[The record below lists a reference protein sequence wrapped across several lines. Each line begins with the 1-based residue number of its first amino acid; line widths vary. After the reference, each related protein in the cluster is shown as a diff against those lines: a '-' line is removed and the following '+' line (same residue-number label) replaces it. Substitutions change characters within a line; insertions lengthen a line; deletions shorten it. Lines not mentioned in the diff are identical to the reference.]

1 MPSVMASLSA
11 GLIILFLACGD
22 AFSDERKDYG
32 LCLDCHAGIE
42 KIGVMHD
49 FPCTS
54 CHIRAELRGGAISSH
69 DKIVRNP
76 SDPSLVRDFCLPC
89 HRREIDALERSIH
102 ATVAGIINQ
111 TRFLWGAQKAVYPY
125 EYGLSG
131 TLKMLPDPSGSEAQP
146 YSPERLVDDFLRRR
160 CLRCH
165 INTMGEQ
172 AAGLYR
178 ATGCASCH
186 VLYANDGLYAGDDLA
201 VKKDKTGYPI
211 THRFTSKIPVI
222 QCLHCHNH
230 NHVGTDYVGLFEKDY
245 HKSYRVPSAEGTKS
259 PLIYGLQYHQLSKDV
274 HYDRGLWCTDCH
286 GKEDVMADAAK
297 KSCTSCHRPAEESS
311 GESTEDFVTK
321 AGQRLRASAFSRM
334 SAAHSVD
341 SHQRVRCSACHAQWS
356 FQDYGLSVIRED
368 IVDAYKWR
376 DISIQ
381 GEPAAQR
388 IIEENSENP
397 LMIYPV
403 SRDWV
408 SGEIR
413 AGLWSSGW
421 RFRRWEPM
429 PIGVDRDGKYAVL
442 RPMYQYILS
451 FVGGNGYVI
460 LDGVVPTRGDG
471 SSAGW
476 AFLPYTPHTVSP
488 FGRNCDSCHEN
499 RIAAGQGIYDGEG
512 LDTSLTM
519 PSPPV
524 NGAGRL
530 LDPEERK
537 KLMEPSMSYLRKR
550 LKALAGEPYTPVA
563 PLK

>member
-1 MPSVMASLSA
+1 MASLSA

-131 TLKMLPDPSGSEAQP
+131 TLKMLPDPSGSAAQP

-311 GESTEDFVTK
+311 GESTENFVTK
-321 AGQRLRASAFSRM
+321 AGQRLRAPAFSRM

-451 FVGGNGYVI
+451 FVGGNGSVI

-488 FGRNCDSCHEN
+488 FGRN
-499 RIAAGQGIYDGEG
+499 
-512 LDTSLTM
+512 
-519 PSPPV
+519 
-524 NGAGRL
+524 
-530 LDPEERK
+530 
-537 KLMEPSMSYLRKR
+537 
-550 LKALAGEPYTPVA
+550 
-563 PLK
+563 